1 MLGCWT
7 GCLPQ
12 RALFVQRK
20 LHRPEESSRSYD
32 VARTKKAFALVVKG
46 SRGRRSGDKMPRF
59 ARLVA
64 SHVKYVFT
72 SNARK
77 CAVCSSSTTL
87 NHNIEPS

>member
-12 RALFVQRK
+12 RALFVQRE
-20 LHRPEESSRSYD
+20 LHGPGDSSRSYD
-32 VARTKKAFALVVKG
+32 VARTEKAFALVVKG
-46 SRGRRSGDKMPRF
+46 SQGRRSGEEMPRF

-77 CAVCSSSTTL
+77 RAVCSSSTTL
-87 NHNIEPS
+87 NYNIEPS